1 MKLIRL
7 TTTDNNAI
15 FDNNFNAD
23 INIPVDGKIAL
34 QNVSVES
41 PNTTVEI
48 TPDNNRITYQTSSTD
63 SKSILL
69 RLGKYSDD
77 NYQVLLDDIQDKL
90 NDNTGFI
97 FDNVS
102 NPTNDR
108 RDIGM
113 EWRVQK
119 DEKGKINIEYQLG
132 AFKSTREASFRA
144 EWVKG
149 DNVRIVSS
157 GNGECSLSAGLP
169 NQSGVSA
176 NCFLRN
182 FMAEGCGVFRCQIN
196 SMIDTGGIG
205 KNGFV
210 IGLTSKNMLNETNA
224 DFEVGDM
231 TFGIACRNNGTG
243 AFNFFTVE
251 DGVETDSGFQA
262 NANDYIQ
269 LAINAGQVELQV
281 FQPTSVD
288 GLILEQLPYD
298 GTQLFPF
305 MVFNGNKAGAS
316 VKKVGF
322 TESPYSNNPDLKLRT
337 QPPNEEDLYAP
348 PQVSRRPAPNF
359 LQFNSSSLASF
370 LGYNNLRNPSS
381 GFLNVVQ
388 ANYIADN
395 LFRAT
400 ILADAFL
407 VLLDNIPLDS
417 YDGFEIN
424 GQGGGARKNI
434 LSVVPVSNSTGSL
447 LYEPSQPY
455 FIDIKNRADL
465 LLRQIKARI
474 VLPDYSPLVM
484 DGLATL
490 TILVS

>member
-7 TTTDNNAI
+7 TTTDSNAI

-41 PNTTVEI
+41 PNTQVEI

-63 SKSILL
+63 SKAIDLK
-69 RLGKYSDD
+69 LGKYDDD
-77 NYQVLLDDIQDKL
+77 NYEVLLNDIEDKL

-97 FDNVS
+97 FDNVA

-113 EWRVQK
+113 EWRCRK
-119 DEKGKINIEYQLG
+119 DPKGKINIEYQLG
-132 AFKSTREASFRA
+132 AFKNTREADFRA

-149 DNVRIVSS
+149 DNVRVVSTN
-157 GNGECSLSAGLP
+157 NGECSLGAGLP
-169 NQSGVSA
+169 AQTGVSA
-176 NCFLRN
+176 NTFLRN
-182 FMAEGCGVFRCQIN
+182 YMAKGCGVFRCQIN
-196 SMIDTGGIG
+196 TLFGIG
-205 KNGFV
+205 TPAESGFV
-210 IGLTSKNMLNETNA
+210 IGVTSKNMLNETNA
-224 DFEVGDM
+224 DFAVGDM
-231 TFGIACRNNGTG
+231 TYGISIRWDG
-243 AFNFFTVE
+243 ANHLFHTVE
-251 DGVETDSGFQA
+251 DGVETSTGVIA
-262 NANDYIQ
+262 SANDYIEI
-269 LAINAGQVELQV
+269 AINAGFVQLQGY
-281 FQPTSVD
+281 QPSSVD
-288 GLILEQLPYD
+288 GAIFEQLAYD
-298 GTQLFPF
+298 GSELFPF
-305 MVFNGNKAGAS
+305 MVFNGASNTYS

-337 QPPNEEDLYAP
+337 QPPNDEDLFAP

-359 LQFNSSSLASF
+359 LQFNSSALASF
-370 LGYNNLRNPSS
+370 LGYANLRNPSS
-381 GFLNVVQ
+381 GFYNVVQ
-388 ANYIADN
+388 QNYVADG

-424 GQGGGARKNI
+424 GQGGGSRKNI
-434 LSVVPVSNSTGSL
+434 LSVVPVSNTTGTL

-455 FIDIKNRADL
+455 FIDIKNRSDL

-474 VLPDYSPLVM
+474 VLPDYTPLVM